1 MEVANNTTYYD
12 TATITEVKSF
22 VALALECRCSLG
34 SNALAYWTGE
44 KTSSKKFYT
53 IGDAGS
59 GSKGKS
65 IPKSNPNPRPKPAP
79 LMEGSAKEEEG
90 SKIFIKFYL
99 SQDWDLAAAGT
110 ETQSVSQLR
119 SFSKLRLNYGH
130 AWDTVRLQKGRDLS
144 WKWVLACFP
153 ILRPR
158 SSYL

>member
-12 TATITEVKSF
+12 TAIISAVKSF
-22 VALALECRCSLG
+22 VVLAQKCKYSRG
-34 SNALAYWTGE
+34 PNALAYSTGV

-99 SQDWDLAAAGT
+99 SQD
-110 ETQSVSQLR
+110 
-119 SFSKLRLNYGH
+119 
-130 AWDTVRLQKGRDLS
+130 
-144 WKWVLACFP
+144 
-153 ILRPR
+153 
-158 SSYL
+158 